1 MYPALPSGPMGAIYL
16 LFLQQKTQLSKNNF
30 QLSVM
35 TSCKIMMIFLIIT
48 VKIVFVTSGPLEG
61 VVRQGQKM
69 GKDEV
74 LALEWG

>member
-1 MYPALPSGPMGAIYL
+1 
-16 LFLQQKTQLSKNNF
+16 
-30 QLSVM
+30 
-35 TSCKIMMIFLIIT
+35 MMMFLIIT

>member
-1 MYPALPSGPMGAIYL
+1 MGAIYL
-16 LFLQQKTQLSKNNF
+16 LFLQHKTQLSKNNF

-35 TSCKIMMIFLIIT
+35 TSCKIMMMFLIIT
-48 VKIVFVTSGPLEG
+48 VKIVFVTSGPLGG
-61 VVRQGQKM
+61 VVGQGQKM